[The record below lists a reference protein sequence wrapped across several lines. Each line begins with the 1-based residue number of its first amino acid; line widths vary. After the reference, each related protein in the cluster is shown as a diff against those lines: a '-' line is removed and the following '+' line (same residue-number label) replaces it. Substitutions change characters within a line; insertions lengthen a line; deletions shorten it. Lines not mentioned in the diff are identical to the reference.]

1 MLYVQ
6 WDQLFIQ
13 NEEKIGPIFRN
24 QSGESSLYSLCCK
37 NIFPYVCIQSQRL
50 ILATLLLHW
59 NPLVLKANT
68 YRMSSY
74 LLNRHINFVI
84 CIQAHSN
91 PSEPHLSI
99 LQHLLHTLTF
109 LTKVNAFIFLQYF
122 ICHFLLFTLSISHK
136 ASLYPLTAHIPP
148 SFILMKLIIT
158 FSSIIPI
165 TDIDCEQLRPQHNLT
180 DHNLPT
186 Q

>member
-1 MLYVQ
+1 M
-6 WDQLFIQ
+6 F
-13 NEEKIGPIFRN
+13 NEISYSSKMKRRLAQYSGIK
-24 QSGESSLYSLCCK
+24 SGESSLYFLCCK

-122 ICHFLLFTLSISHK
+122 ICHFLLFTL
-136 ASLYPLTAHIPP
+136 YPIKLLCILTAHIPP